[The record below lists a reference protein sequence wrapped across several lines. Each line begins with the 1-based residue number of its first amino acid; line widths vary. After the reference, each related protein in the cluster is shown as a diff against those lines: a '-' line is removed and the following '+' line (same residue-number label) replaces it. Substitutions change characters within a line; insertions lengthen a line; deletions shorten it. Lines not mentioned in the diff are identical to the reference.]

1 MKKNKMLVTCSL
13 SVVALSFFII
23 GLLTSSNFDI
33 TSSISALGEEE
44 ATSQG
49 ITQQQNTLDF
59 VTLAAKLKPVAV
71 NISTAKVIKIPQ
83 RGSGHPLGGNDRFR
97 EFFGDGVERIYGGQ
111 MPEGRQKMR
120 SLGSG

>member
-1 MKKNKMLVTCSL
+1 MKKNKMLITCSL

-23 GLLTSSNFDI
+23 GLLTSSTFDI

-59 VTLAAKLKPVAV
+59 VTLAEKLKPVAV
-71 NISTAKVIKIPQ
+71 NISTAKVIKRLE
-83 RGSGHPLGGNDRFR
+83 RGSETLLGGM
-97 EFFGDGVERIYGGQ
+97 IA
-111 MPEGRQKMR
+111 
-120 SLGSG
+120 